1 MKFFL
6 NQKQNKQ
13 TNKKDVKIALIVGKK
28 RKTRPGVKE
37 FFDCREEANGI
48 LLCKFCGIEKE
59 EAKVEVYSNGSLLP
73 LKNHLK
79 SAHLYDLRN
88 NNLHIFAS
96 QTAWDELIR
105 LQKECLGERLAE
117 KTQNLPEPGCE
128 FIEIGENTLRMDQI
142 APEPDR
148 VNWYGAFVAGI
159 AKGFPIVRMNEFISL
174 MPDSD
179 KYPTPS
185 TTIVTWVVLFGELFF
200 FKIKRTSERGESDV
214 DHRWMESSYWWNGR

>member
-1 MKFFL
+1 M
-6 NQKQNKQ
+6 
-13 TNKKDVKIALIVGKK
+13 GKK

-117 KTQNLPEPGCE
+117 KTQNL
-128 FIEIGENTLRMDQI
+128 TR
-142 APEPDR
+142 
-148 VNWYGAFVAGI
+148 
-159 AKGFPIVRMNEFISL
+159 
-174 MPDSD
+174 
-179 KYPTPS
+179 
-185 TTIVTWVVLFGELFF
+185 TWVR
-200 FKIKRTSERGESDV
+200 I
-214 DHRWMESSYWWNGR
+214 HRNW